1 MNEDQGNDGSNEGAS
16 EKKTMHKRLH
26 TNGSQTDEETLVDGG
41 HALANMQRMEAKID
55 QLLAVL
61 PDLEA
66 LKTRLAQ
73 WKRKIIIWEMLST
86 CAP

>member
-1 MNEDQGNDGSNEGAS
+1 MMAQMMAQV
-16 EKKTMHKRLH
+16 KRRQCIKARLR

-41 HALANMQRMEAKID
+41 HCCDALANMQRMEAKTG

-66 LKTRLAQ
+66 LKTCL
-73 WKRKIIIWEMLST
+73 T
-86 CAP
+86 